1 MDNRQLTLYRQ
12 AKSLYRNRLVGNNS
26 SKSILKVR
34 DIPPPL
40 KKILPD
46 DVTFT
51 INMILDLYEDV
62 GDYPTKGKLK
72 FKDRGNYHQ
81 FSNKYGG
88 GKLSVDG
95 VEWLN
100 ADVYFNVQKFVSGRG
115 TTDQSH
121 AFADILKKSKSPSY
135 TNALINRRK
144 SSKALG
150 NGRIEDILN
159 KYTRKNTPVR
169 QDWDSIRL
177 DVLKVVLFH
186 KFYFDANLKYLLINT
201 DDRQLIYTSR
211 DRWMGAGD
219 NIGENT
225 LGTTLSDLRYIIRHL
240 L

>member
-12 AKSLYRNRLVGNNS
+12 AKSLYHNRLVGNNS

-34 DIPPPL
+34 DTPPPL

-51 INMILDLYEDV
+51 RNMILDLYEEV
-62 GDYPTKGKLK
+62 GDYPTKGKLT

-81 FSNKYGG
+81 FSNKYGD
-88 GKLSVDG
+88 GKLYVDG
-95 VEWLN
+95 VDWLN

-121 AFADILKKSKSPSY
+121 AFAEILKKSKSPSY
-135 TNALINRRK
+135 TNALINMRK
-144 SSKALG
+144 PSKALG
-150 NGRIEDILN
+150 DGLIEDILN